1 AVSAQNDEDFVGIS
15 GGIFAK
21 PGQFP
26 FQAALLIK
34 KESSSTLCGGSII
47 SEVWII
53 TAAHCLDTA
62 KSVQVVVG
70 TENIRKLDNAQKFLV
85 SNTKNIIIHPK
96 YLKTYFNNDVGLL
109 KLDTKIK
116 FSNLVSMIKFPK

>member
-1 AVSAQNDEDFVGIS
+1 MKNIKKKTSHLLKSLKAWQMQVKFSILIIFLAAVSAQNDEDFVGIS

-53 TAAHCLDTA
+53 TAAHCLDT
-62 KSVQVVVG
+62 
-70 TENIRKLDNAQKFLV
+70 
-85 SNTKNIIIHPK
+85 
-96 YLKTYFNNDVGLL
+96 
-109 KLDTKIK
+109 
-116 FSNLVSMIKFPK
+116 